1 MIVQTEA
8 LKSICS
14 KILTAVDSNEISTI
28 TETLELIC
36 EQKILE
42 VNVTNKEYFVKVKVN
57 VDTDECFYASV
68 NANLFLKLI
77 AQITTDT
84 IELIIKDTYLIVKGN
99 GTYKL
104 PLIFDNDKLLRLT
117 PIEIN
122 NITTSFNISSD
133 ILNSLLYYNSKEI
146 AKVVVSKPVQKL
158 YYIDDQGA
166 ITFTSGACVNNF
178 TLPYPVKLLFNN
190 RLVKLFKLFKDE
202 DVKFTLGHD
211 SINESIIQTKVRFE
225 TDSICI
231 TAILPCDDTLI
242 NSVPVQK
249 IRDRANNIYPYSIT
263 INKNALTQSI
273 NRLLLFSSGLGD
285 KENIKPYGTFQ
296 FYNDYVTIHDSK
308 RENKEDINYS
318 NTISIDSNMYELVID
333 LTDLKSILDT
343 CNEDYINLHF
353 GDDQAIVVIRAN
365 IRNIIPQVRVR

>member
-1 MIVQTEA
+1 MILQTEA

-36 EQKILE
+36 EEKVLE
-42 VNVTNKEYFVKVKVN
+42 VNVTNKEYFVKVKIQ
-57 VDTDECFYASV
+57 VDTEERFYASV

-84 IELIIKDTYLIVKGN
+84 IELIIKDTHLIVKGN

-122 NITTSFNISSD
+122 NVATTFNISSD

-146 AKVVVSKPVQKL
+146 AKIVVSKPVQRL
-158 YYIDDQGA
+158 YYIDNEGA
-166 ITFTSGACVNNF
+166 ITFASGACVNNF
-178 TLPYPVKLLFNN
+178 TLPHPIKLLFNN

-211 SINESIIQTKVRFE
+211 SINDSIIQTKARFE

-249 IRDRANNIYPYSIT
+249 IRDRANNIYPYSVT
-263 INKNALTQSI
+263 INKNALSQSI
-273 NRLLLFSSGLGD
+273 NRLLLFSSGLGG
-285 KENIKPYGTFQ
+285 KEDIKPYGTFQ
-296 FYNDYVTIHDSK
+296 FNNDYVVIYDSK
-308 RENKEDINYS
+308 KDNKEHINYYNS
-318 NTISIDSNMYELVID
+318 LSVENPYEMVID
-333 LTDLKSILDT
+333 LTDLKNILDT
-343 CNEDYINLHF
+343 CNEEYINLHF

-365 IRNIIPQVRVR
+365 VRNIIPQIRVR